1 MKQWWLERKPQERLT
16 LAAGAVVAA
25 VIIVI
30 GFVWVPLLR
39 GTAELRDAVVEKT
52 RTLADVHRVEL
63 LGGQQGDGR
72 TPPSATQSLIGLIAS
87 TGQSHELVFTRTQP
101 DTTSGAD
108 AIRVSFEAQK
118 FDDLVQWLVMLERDY
133 GVSVDSFSVNGAQDP
148 GLVTGQTFL
157 RRN

>member
-16 LAAGAVVAA
+16 LAAGAVAVV

-30 GFVWVPLLR
+30 FFIWLPMQR
-39 GTAELRDAVVEKT
+39 STAELRGAVVEKT
-52 RTLADVHRVEL
+52 RTLADLRL
-63 LGGQQGDGR
+63 AQSLGGPQVDGA
-72 TPPSATQSLIGLIAS
+72 PLSPTQSLIGLIAS

-101 DTTSGAD
+101 DTTAGAD
-108 AIRVSFEAQK
+108 AIRVSFEAAK
-118 FDDLVQWLVMLERDY
+118 FDDLVEWLIMLERDY
-133 GVSVDSFSVNGAQDP
+133 GVSVDSFSVNGAQGP